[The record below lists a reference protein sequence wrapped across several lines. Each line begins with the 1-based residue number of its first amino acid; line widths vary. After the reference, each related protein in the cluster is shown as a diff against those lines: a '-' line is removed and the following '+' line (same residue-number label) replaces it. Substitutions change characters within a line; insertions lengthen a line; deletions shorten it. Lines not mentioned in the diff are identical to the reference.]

1 MDVRIEQFERL
12 WVNRARLPRLT
23 TFDFEP
29 LAPQRLGPQRLGQQ
43 RLGQIDLGTPPPRP
57 DFPLIRM
64 TNDPEDIFPVLTLVR
79 QTNRHELLSPNRLKE
94 WWEAD
99 GPTRD
104 RIMRE
109 DGVE

>member
-1 MDVRIEQFERL
+1 M
-12 WVNRARLPRLT
+12 
-23 TFDFEP
+23 TFDLEVTQEVRP
-29 LAPQRLGPQRLGQQ
+29 
-43 RLGQIDLGTPPPRP
+43 LGQIDLGTPPPRP
-57 DFPLIRM
+57 NFPLIRM
-64 TNDPEDIFPVLTLVR
+64 TNEPEDLEPFPVLTLVR